1 MAPKWASQL
10 YGRAAM
16 LDFCFYHSTQCNYHY
31 LSISLNFEGGVGG
44 GGEPICKK
52 PPRLSAGENAQK
64 VEFAVFAIK

>member
-16 LDFCFYHSTQCNYHY
+16 LDFCFYHSTQFNYYY
-31 LSISLNFEGGVGG
+31 LSISLNLGAG
-44 GGEPICKK
+44 GGEPIYKE
-52 PPRLSAGENAQK
+52 PPRLSAGENAQR